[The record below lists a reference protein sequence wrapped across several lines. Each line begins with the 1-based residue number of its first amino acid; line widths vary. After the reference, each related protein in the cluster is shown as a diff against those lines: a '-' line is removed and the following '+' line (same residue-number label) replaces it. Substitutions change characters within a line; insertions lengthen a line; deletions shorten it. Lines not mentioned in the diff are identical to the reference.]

1 MMSVRAT
8 ANGERPAIFLM
19 YNGVLCEQGD
29 PLARRPEDSA
39 LLATSIEGLR
49 LLGQLD
55 VSLIA
60 LAHRRSAAGE
70 IERGG
75 AGRAYADRVCALL
88 RRRGA
93 RIDALHF
100 VPGPTTEYE
109 RARTVTA
116 RVLQRAMRTNARE
129 ITCCFFICDSWLQVE
144 AAMDAECQPLLVMTG
159 SGRAEISRSQ
169 TAHVR
174 AQTWYASDLMMAAL
188 SVDAHLKARPASR
201 VELRIVDAPGSDT
214 HQKQQMV

>member
-1 MMSVRAT
+1 MMSVRST
-8 ANGERPAIFLM
+8 VNGERPAIFLM
-19 YNGVLCEQGD
+19 YNGVLCERED
-29 PLARRPEDSA
+29 PLARRPDDGA

-60 LAHRRSAAGE
+60 LAHRRSVAGE

-75 AGRAYADRVCALL
+75 AGRAYADRVCAQI

-93 RIDALHF
+93 RIDALRF
-100 VPGPTTEYE
+100 VPGRTAEYE
-109 RARTVTA
+109 RARTAMA
-116 RVLQRAMRTNARE
+116 RVLQRAMRAYARE
-129 ITCCFFICDSWLQVE
+129 ITCCFFICDTWLEVE
-144 AAMDAECQPLLVMTG
+144 AGLTAGCQPLLVMTG

-174 AQTWYASDLMMAAL
+174 AQTWYAADLMMAAL

-201 VELRIVDAPGSDT
+201 VELPGAASPGSPT
-214 HQKQQMV
+214 HQNQPMA